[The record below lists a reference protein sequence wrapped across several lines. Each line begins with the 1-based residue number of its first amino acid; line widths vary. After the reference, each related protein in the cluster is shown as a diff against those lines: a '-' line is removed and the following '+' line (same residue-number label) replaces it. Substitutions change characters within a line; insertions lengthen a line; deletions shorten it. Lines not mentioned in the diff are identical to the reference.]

1 METTKKE
8 ENNED
13 LGFKLSNHGCEGVL
27 RKFWVSIVDFELGLC
42 CEEKWLRVR
51 VVNWGVKVVT
61 REMIKEGNDKV
72 ITERLRLE
80 GWGKKEMEGCIWR
93 ELNVWRKTK
102 ETVLK

>member
-1 METTKKE
+1 METKREE

-51 VVNWGVKVVT
+51 VVN
-61 REMIKEGNDKV
+61 
-72 ITERLRLE
+72 
-80 GWGKKEMEGCIWR
+80 
-93 ELNVWRKTK
+93 
-102 ETVLK
+102 